1 MLFVLGLFLANRS
14 AGPPQRL
21 PLLQMAGTLLLAC
34 WTCDLPV
41 KLNFKDSASYS
52 VCVSALYGS
61 LWTCFPTFFPPLR
74 WQSHSE
80 AVTGVPY
87 GGVKIGILCEDSFTL
102 DLWSWCCWP
111 AVVVHAAHQL
121 LPCHLR
127 RAYQRICTFL
137 YLFSRK
143 GQQIQ
148 QPQRQ

>member
-34 WTCDLPV
+34 WTCDLLV

-52 VCVSALYGS
+52 VCVSAVCGC
-61 LWTCFPTFFPPLR
+61 LWTCFPMFFPLR
-74 WQSHSE
+74 SQTTSE
-80 AVTGVPY
+80 AVTGVLY
-87 GGVKIGILCEDSFTL
+87 SGCKMWILCENSFTL
-102 DLWSWCCWP
+102 DLWSWCYWLP
-111 AVVVHAAHQL
+111 VVMHTTHQL
-121 LPCHLR
+121 LPRRLR
-127 RAYQRICTFL
+127 RTHKWISTFI